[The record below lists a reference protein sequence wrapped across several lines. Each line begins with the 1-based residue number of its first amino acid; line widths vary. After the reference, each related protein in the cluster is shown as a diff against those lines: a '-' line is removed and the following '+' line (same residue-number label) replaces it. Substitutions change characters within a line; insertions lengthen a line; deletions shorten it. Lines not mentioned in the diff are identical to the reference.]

1 MLPVRYARQPCNII
15 SIEGRPGCFAHL
27 FFWVAGLLCLAQMS
41 IAAGH
46 ATVACWLMPLLTLRV
61 VNTISSSLLSGM
73 IWPRP
78 MKRWYRKKFHHYG
91 RQVHRMPEMQCPVC
105 GVVVTEIVMKVP
117 PGRSLLRCAE
127 CGVHFVI
134 GCAAPVLS
142 FVKSSIGPII
152 FPTAKLGGNRLA
164 TWSPRGFPATRSITH

>member
-1 MLPVRYARQPCNII
+1 
-15 SIEGRPGCFAHL
+15 
-27 FFWVAGLLCLAQMS
+27 MS
-41 IAAGH
+41 IAVGH

-61 VNTISSSLLSGM
+61 VNTISSALLSGM
-73 IWPRP
+73 IWPGP
-78 MKRWYRKKFHHYG
+78 MKRWYRKKFHRYG
-91 RQVHRMPEMQCPVC
+91 RQVHRMPEMQCPIC

-117 PGRSLLRCAE
+117 PDRSLLRCAE

-152 FPTAKLGGNRLA
+152 FPKAMLIGNRLA
-164 TWSPRGFPATRSITH
+164 TWSPLGFPVTRSTMH

>member
-1 MLPVRYARQPCNII
+1 MLPVRYARQPCNVI
-15 SIEGRPGCFAHL
+15 SIDGRSACFADL

-41 IAAGH
+41 IAVGH

-78 MKRWYRKKFHHYG
+78 MKRRYRKKFHRDG
-91 RQVHRMPEMQCPVC
+91 RQVHRMPEMQCPIC

-117 PGRSLLRCAE
+117 PDRSLLRCAQ
-127 CGVHFVI
+127 CCIHFLI
-134 GCAAPVLS
+134 ERAAPVLS
-142 FVKSSIGPII
+142 FVKSSIGPIT
-152 FPTAKLGGNRLA
+152 FPEVTLGGNRLA
-164 TWSPRGFPATRSITH
+164 TLSPLGFPVTRSTMH